1 MQVELVPA
9 IVKEAPLFPENV
21 QHNLPASSVVCQV
34 RLFNPDQLYLCIFSL
49 AFWFILVKIGSATNF
64 LIRFSGGGGGGMTPS
79 SKCYDLIKRFE
90 GCRLEAY
97 QDSVGVW
104 TIGWGTTRYPD
115 GSPVSPGDKIT
126 QAEADY
132 YLEYEVLDYLAHKS
146 QTLS

>member
-1 MQVELVPA
+1 MVYLG
-9 IVKEAPLFPENV
+9 KLFK
-21 QHNLPASSVVCQV
+21 A
-34 RLFNPDQLYLCIFSL
+34 FTFWIFSGEG
-49 AFWFILVKIGSATNF
+49 GS
-64 LIRFSGGGGGGMTPS
+64 GMTPS

-132 YLEYEVLDYLAHKS
+132 YLEYEV
-146 QTLS
+146 